1 MKSAAGKSLGGA
13 TEMTF
18 RTHMTT
24 RSLLVG
30 ASVMRELMRSV
41 SPISEPGVNIK
52 RKRRAADTSPVSG
65 AGDRRKK
72 KKKKDKKEKEKARR
86 ETDSASHWQGKSPTP
101 FSRTHE

>member
-1 MKSAAGKSLGGA
+1 MGRTHGTGEEAQHGAAGLTAEALAKHSEKMPPIGGPGDDVAKSTGAEMKSAAGKSLGGA
-13 TEMTF
+13 TEVTF

-52 RKRRAADTSPVSG
+52 RKRRD
-65 AGDRRKK
+65 
-72 KKKKDKKEKEKARR
+72 
-86 ETDSASHWQGKSPTP
+86 
-101 FSRTHE
+101 